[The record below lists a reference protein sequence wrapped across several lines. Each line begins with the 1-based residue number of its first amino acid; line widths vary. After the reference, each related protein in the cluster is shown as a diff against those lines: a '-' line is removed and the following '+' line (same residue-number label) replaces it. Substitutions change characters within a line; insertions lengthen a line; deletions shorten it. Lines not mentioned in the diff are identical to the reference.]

1 VSLRL
6 IESLLPVGES
16 AETIQELLGEL
27 PVISIWEERVSDE
40 NTVVKI
46 LATAE
51 DCEDIL
57 DTLEKRYSKKD
68 GFRIVLLPVE
78 ATIPRPVEPKDEKT
92 DDVQEKK
99 NIESVL
105 KIGRISREEL
115 YADIKENVDITLVY
129 LVLVVLSSVVA
140 SIGILKDSVAIIIG
154 AMVIAPLLGPNMA
167 LAFGTTLGDID
178 LIVRAL
184 KANVAGIITALVFAI
199 IIGAVFP
206 VDPSIGE
213 IASRTEV
220 GFGDIALALASG
232 VAGTLAFTQGL
243 PGALIGVMVA
253 VALLPPT
260 VSLGMLVGSGN
271 FTSAMGALQLLLV
284 NLICINLSAVSTF
297 FIQGVRPL
305 SWWEAKKAKKATRIA
320 IIIWTALLLILVVT
334 ILLSRKYILL

>member
-1 VSLRL
+1 MSLRI
-6 IESLLPVGES
+6 IESLLPTGES
-16 AETIQELLGEL
+16 AEVVQELLGDL
-27 PVISIWEERVSDE
+27 PVIGIWDEKVSDKSV
-40 NTVVKI
+40 VVKI
-46 LATAE
+46 IARTE
-51 DCEDIL
+51 DCEKIL
-57 DTLEKRYSKKD
+57 DALEKQYSNRE

-78 ATIPRPVEPKDEKT
+78 ATIPRPVEPKNDKADE
-92 DDVQEKK
+92 VQKK
-99 NIESVL
+99 NNKESVL

-115 YADIKENVDITLVY
+115 YADIKGNADITLVY

-140 SIGILKDSVAIIIG
+140 SIGILKDNVAIIIG

-178 LIVRAL
+178 LIARAF
-184 KANVAGIITALVFAI
+184 KANAAGIAAALVVAI
-199 IIGAVFP
+199 IIGAVFS

-260 VSLGMLVGSGN
+260 VSFGMLAGSGN
-271 FTSAMGALQLLLV
+271 FISASGALQLLLV
-284 NLICINLSAVSTF
+284 NIICVNLSAVSTF
-297 FIQGVRPL
+297 FVQGVRPL
-305 SWWEAKKAKKATRIA
+305 SWWEAKKAKKATRTA
-320 IIIWTALLLILVVT
+320 ILIWTLLLLLLVIT
-334 ILLSRKYILL
+334 ILLSGKYISL